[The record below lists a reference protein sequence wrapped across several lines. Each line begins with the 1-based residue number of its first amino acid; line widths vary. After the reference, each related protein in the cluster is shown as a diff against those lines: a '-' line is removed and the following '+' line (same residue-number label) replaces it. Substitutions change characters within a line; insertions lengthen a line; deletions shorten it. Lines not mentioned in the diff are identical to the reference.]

1 MISITKRATYYS
13 ILLQTAR
20 RDANA
25 NTTIK
30 QTLSHIN
37 ERVIHSGVLEDRKI
51 HHPAAITRTDFVK
64 KYHKTK
70 ATRSCNRFY
79 SSKVKLK
86 KRWSKLVIKKTWQC
100 ITEDSVHKTA
110 AAWHWLQLYASTSL
124 SQKGISIG
132 RASSSALAQA
142 QLLIIGPDNCVWAS
156 LGHAVWGFL
165 AWPVQAHAGTEAD
178 SDDDMK
184 LYMFQVI

>member
-1 MISITKRATYYS
+1 MWEMLLANL

-25 NTTIK
+25 NATIK

-37 ERVIHSGVLEDRKI
+37 ERVLHSGVLEDRKI
-51 HHPAAITRTDFVK
+51 KHPAAITRNVFVK
-64 KYHKTK
+64 QFYKTK

-79 SSKVKLK
+79 SSKVKLTK
-86 KRWSKLVIKKTWQC
+86 KWSKLVIRKTWQC

-110 AAWHWLQLYASTSL
+110 AAWHWLQLYVSTSL
-124 SQKGISIG
+124 STKGISIG
-132 RASSSALAQA
+132 SALSSALAQA
-142 QLLIIGPDNCVWAS
+142 QLLLCGPDGHVWAS

-165 AWPVQAHAGTEAD
+165 AWPVQAHEGAG
-178 SDDDMK
+178 SDADDMK
-184 LYMFQVI
+184 LYIFQVP